1 MHPVAQIGLIHFL
14 IVSFLL
20 FGAGVATML
29 TKRNAIG
36 ILIGVELVL
45 NAAAINFVAFNRFGW
60 SGAAG
65 GNAVPAIHGQM
76 FSIFIIVLAA
86 AEAAVALAI
95 FLNYY
100 NTFSS
105 IDVEAANELKG

>member
-1 MHPVAQIGLIHFL
+1 MNAFSHITLTHFL
-14 IVSFLL
+14 VLSILVAA
-20 FGAGVATML
+20 AGVATIL

-45 NAAAINFVAFNRFGW
+45 NAAGLNFVAFNRFAW
-60 SGAAG
+60 AG
-65 GNAVPAIHGQM
+65 TAQHPRLDGMM
-76 FSIFIIVLAA
+76 FTAFLIVLAA

-100 NTFSS
+100 NTFRTV
-105 IDVEAANELKG
+105 DVEEARELKG

>member
-1 MHPVAQIGLIHFL
+1 MNPALEIGLYQFL

-20 FGAGVATML
+20 VAAGVATML

-45 NAAAINFVAFNRFGW
+45 NAANINLVAFNRYAWPGQT
-60 SGAAG
+60 A
-65 GNAVPAIHGQM
+65 PTIDGQM
-76 FSIFIIVLAA
+76 FATFVVVLAA

-95 FLNYY
+95 FLNFY
-100 NTFSS
+100 NTFKT
-105 IDVEAANELKG
+105 IDVDKAQEIKG